1 MKTKFNLFL
10 VASGLMVGACSDD
23 DKAAAG
29 INLDMKAVSSLST
42 IQSAGA
48 RSAATGL
55 EFTEITFGI
64 KEVEFETEAEDDLE
78 NTSGVEDA
86 SDEIEFE
93 GPYVVDL
100 IKGVSTPDFG
110 VGVVVPGAY
119 SQIEIEMGPV
129 LADGNTLRLAFNY
142 NGKSFIFSTT
152 EEIEMELENLAG
164 YQLDVNAVANLLV
177 LFNLDTLFS
186 TIDLSTATAGADGVI
201 RINNDLNSEIHNQIL
216 AGIEESCEAGEDD
229 DHDESID

>member
-10 VASGLMVGACSDD
+10 IASGLMIGACSEDD
-23 DKAAAG
+23 TTTG

-42 IQSAGA
+42 IQNAGA

-55 EFTEITFGI
+55 VFTEVMFGI
-64 KEVEFETEAEDDLE
+64 QEVEFETEAEDDLE
-78 NTSGVEDA
+78 SVNGAEDD

-93 GPYVVDL
+93 GPFVVDL

-110 VGVVVPGAY
+110 VGVIVPDTY
-119 SQIEIEMGPV
+119 SQIEIEMAPV
-129 LADGNTLRLAFNY
+129 LSDGSTMRLAFSY
-142 NGKSFIFSTT
+142 NGKSVIFSTT
-152 EEIEMELENLAG
+152 EEIELELVNPAQF
-164 YQLDVNAVANLLV
+164 QLNANAVANLLV
-177 LFNLDTLFS
+177 LVDLDALFS

-201 RINNDLNSEIHNQIL
+201 RISNDLNSEIHNQIL
-216 AGIEESCEAGEDD
+216 AGLEESCEAGEDN